1 VEYELWIVA
10 MTKNFEVSVLMTKK
24 RRKEDRKNGVEKWG
38 GKLKNAVMLLIN

>member
-24 RRKEDRKNGVEKWG
+24 RRKEDRKNGVEKWR
-38 GKLKNAVMLLIN
+38 KTKKMRSCF